1 MIKNIVIAAL
11 ISFLATFGF
20 TKAAEAH
27 NTNGV
32 WVDHGGR
39 IVTKKIKNSGTECII
54 LGVSPRSNRYEP
66 ITMSCNWNK

>member
-11 ISFLATFGF
+11 ISSLAILGF

-27 NTNGV
+27 STDSV
-32 WVDHGGR
+32 WVDHGSR
-39 IVTKKIKNSGTECII
+39 IVTKKINNSGTECII